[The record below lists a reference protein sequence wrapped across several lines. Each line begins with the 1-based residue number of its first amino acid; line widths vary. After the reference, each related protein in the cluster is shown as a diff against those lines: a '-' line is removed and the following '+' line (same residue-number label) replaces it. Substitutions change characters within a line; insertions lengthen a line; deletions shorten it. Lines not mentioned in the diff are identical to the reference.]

1 MALKRGHGTRGEIG
15 IQVVSVALN
24 PRTVVVPIVAG
35 PAGRHQ
41 VQARKLRVTG
51 VEVVEHLRRE
61 LAHLAAGNNTD
72 IDVVEQRAQR
82 RVHAGGQR

>member
-1 MALKRGHGTRGEIG
+1 MALKRGHGTCGEIG

-51 VEVVEHLRRE
+51 VEVVEHLGAE
-61 LAHLAAGNNTD
+61 LAHLAAGND
-72 IDVVEQRAQR
+72 AHFHVIQ
-82 RVHAGGQR
+82 